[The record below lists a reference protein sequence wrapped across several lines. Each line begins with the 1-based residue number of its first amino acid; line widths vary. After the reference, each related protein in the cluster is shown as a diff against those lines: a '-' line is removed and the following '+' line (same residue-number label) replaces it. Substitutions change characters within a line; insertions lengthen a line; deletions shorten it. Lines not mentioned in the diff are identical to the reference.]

1 MTTEPPWLTS
11 SPSRRGQVTRSRL
24 LQAAESR
31 FESAGYEGA
40 SLAQIAD
47 DSGLTTGAIY
57 QHFSGKIGL
66 LGALVLLYDE
76 ELQQV
81 FSGKDSLDALF
92 EAWFEVNRRFQGTLR
107 AVEETMSSDDSIR
120 ATFHTVRQHAADR
133 FAEVTLAN
141 EWISEDRRVALEAF
155 APDADSPVWAQLI
168 TDTVGYLSL
177 AERCGWLSLDR
188 PEAATTLRVVLLH
201 GMFSS
206 GGDTLP
212 DPDTPRPS
220 AVRRSSR
227 RVLAWS
233 PAPGR
238 IQPASSRGMA
248 TVKRI
253 QAAANE
259 VFAESGMSGV
269 SMESIASRTNMRA
282 GTAYQYFT
290 DKEDVFRSLQAA
302 VEDELYETS
311 LYPADEH
318 GRLVVAPTYVESI
331 KAYRRN
337 AGVYRAWRESL
348 PTDPS
353 QSKAWRKMFGR
364 FLDQLTNIFEA
375 GIDHEIVE
383 ADLDPAVAA
392 EMFSALVQQP
402 MYVHVLHDWYDGC
415 DDETLA
421 RSIEV
426 MVRGDLVTSS

>member
-1 MTTEPPWLTS
+1 MTAEPHWLTS
-11 SPSRRGQVTRSRL
+11 SPSRRGQATRRRL
-24 LQAAESR
+24 LEAAESR

-40 SLAQIAD
+40 SLAQIAQ

-66 LGALVLLYDE
+66 LGDLVLHYDE
-76 ELQQV
+76 ELQQA
-81 FSGKDSLDALF
+81 FSGKDALDDVF

-120 ATFHTVRQHAADR
+120 ASFRTVRQHAAEQ
-133 FAEVTLAN
+133 FAAVTLTN
-141 EWISEDRRVALEAF
+141 EWISEDRRAALEGF
-155 APDADSPVWAQLI
+155 APDAVAPIWAQLI
-168 TDTVGYLSL
+168 TDAVGYLSL
-177 AERCGWLSLDR
+177 AERCGWLSLDH
-188 PEAATTLRVVLLH
+188 PEAAATLRVVLVH
-201 GMFSS
+201 GMFS
-206 GGDTLP
+206 GDGDALP
-212 DPDTPRPS
+212 EPGNAHPS

-238 IQPASSRGMA
+238 IQPASSRGKA

-253 QAAANE
+253 QQAANE
-259 VFAESGMSGV
+259 VFAESGMSGI
-269 SMESIASRTNMRA
+269 SMENIAGRTNMRA

-302 VEDELYETS
+302 VEDELYATS
-311 LYPADEH
+311 LFPADEY

-364 FLDQLTNIFEA
+364 FLDQLTNIFRA
-375 GIDHEIVE
+375 GIDHEIVD

-392 EMFSALVQQP
+392 EIFSALVQQP
-402 MYVHVLHDWYDGC
+402 MYVHVLHDWYDSC
-415 DDETLA
+415 DDDTLA